1 MGVEFRIK
9 NYELWIIFIELLSI
23 IHYSLFIIQILMNN
37 LKKLKTEYLEYLEIE
52 KNRSQLTIRNYDH
65 YLSKF
70 LDWSMARLPKD
81 ITGDLVKRFRLY
93 LNRYQDGKGKS
104 LQKVTQD
111 YYIIA
116 LRGFLKYLAKQDIET
131 LTSEKVELGKTP
143 EREVE
148 FLDAEETKR
157 LLDTVRVGN
166 KDFEGD
172 MSTCR
177 LQNLCSLRDRAILEL
192 LFSTGLRVSELA
204 NLNRENINLKRG
216 EFSIRGKGNKIRL
229 VFISD
234 SAKNA
239 LVNYLAKRKDVDSAL
254 FIHFKKG
261 SSDKK
266 SAENKNLYSL
276 RLTPRS
282 IQRIVKNYAVKAG
295 ITKKVTPHTLR
306 HSFATDLL
314 ANGADI
320 RSVQTMLG
328 HSSIT
333 TTQIYTH
340 ITDKRLKDI
349 HKKFHSE

>member
-1 MGVEFRIK
+1 M
-9 NYELWIIFIELLSI
+9 N
-23 IHYSLFIIQILMNN
+23 SLE
-37 LKKLKTEYLEYLEIE
+37 KLKTEYLEYLEIE

-65 YLSKF
+65 YLDQF
-70 LDWSMARLPKD
+70 LDWSMARSPED
-81 ITGDLVKRFRLY
+81 ITNDLVKRFRLY
-93 LNRYQDGKGKS
+93 LNRYQGKKEET

-148 FLDAEETKR
+148 FLDAEEIKR
-157 LLDTVRVGN
+157 LLDPVGN
-166 KDFEGD
+166 KHVC
-172 MSTCR
+172 S
-177 LQNLCSLRDRAILEL
+177 LQDLRDRAILEL
-192 LFSTGLRVSELA
+192 LFSTGLRVSELT
-204 NLNRENINLKRG
+204 NLNRENINLERG

-234 SAKNA
+234 SAKKA
-239 LVNYLAKRKDVDSAL
+239 LVDYLAKRKDVDPAL

-261 SSDKK
+261 SGSKK
-266 SAENKNLYSL
+266 SVGNKKFCFSL

-282 IQRIVKNYAVKAG
+282 VQRIVRNCAVKAG

-314 ANGADI
+314 TNGADI

-349 HKKFHSE
+349 HKKFHS

>member
-1 MGVEFRIK
+1 MRVV
-9 NYELWIIFIELLSI
+9 
-23 IHYSLFIIQILMNN
+23 
-37 LKKLKTEYLEYLEIE
+37 
-52 KNRSQLTIRNYDH
+52 NRHT
-65 YLSKF
+65 
-70 LDWSMARLPKD
+70 
-81 ITGDLVKRFRLY
+81 
-93 LNRYQDGKGKS
+93 
-104 LQKVTQD
+104 
-111 YYIIA
+111 
-116 LRGFLKYLAKQDIET
+116 
-131 LTSEKVELGKTP
+131 
-143 EREVE
+143 
-148 FLDAEETKR
+148 
-157 LLDTVRVGN
+157 
-166 KDFEGD
+166 EGD

-177 LQNLCSLRDRAILEL
+177 LQYACSLLSNLRDKAILEL
-192 LFSTGLRVSELA
+192 LFSTGLRVSELV

-216 EFSIRGKGNKIRL
+216 EFSIRGKGSKIRL

-239 LVNYLAKRKDVDSAL
+239 LVDYLSKRKDVEPAL
-254 FIHFKKG
+254 FIRHRKIKG
-261 SSDKK
+261 DKK
-266 SAENKNLYSL
+266 STATAIRNKHAYSLQL

-320 RSVQTMLG
+320 RSVQVMLG

-349 HKKFHSE
+349 HKKFHSGN

>member
-1 MGVEFRIK
+1 
-9 NYELWIIFIELLSI
+9 
-23 IHYSLFIIQILMNN
+23 MND

-65 YLSKF
+65 YLDRF
-70 LDWSMARLPKD
+70 LDWSMARSPGD
-81 ITGDLVKRFRLY
+81 ITSDLVRKFRLY
-93 LNRYQDGKGKS
+93 LNRYQDKKGRT

-131 LTSEKVELGKTP
+131 LASEKVELGKTS

-148 FLDAEETKR
+148 FLDAEEIKR
-157 LLDTVRVGN
+157 LLDLVGN
-166 KDFEGD
+166 
-172 MSTCR
+172 R
-177 LQNLCSLRDRAILEL
+177 HACSLQDLRDKAILEL

-234 SAKNA
+234 SAKKA
-239 LVNYLAKRKDVDSAL
+239 LIDYLAKRKDVDPAL
-254 FIHFKKG
+254 FIHLRKMKG
-261 SSDKK
+261 DKK
-266 SAENKNLYSL
+266 TAENKNSCSL

-282 IQRIVKNYAVKAG
+282 IQRIVKNYAIKAG
-295 ITKKVTPHTLR
+295 IVKKVTPHTLR

-349 HKKFHSE
+349 HKRFHSK

>member
-1 MGVEFRIK
+1 MD
-9 NYELWIIFIELLSI
+9 
-23 IHYSLFIIQILMNN
+23 N

-65 YLSKF
+65 YLDRF
-70 LDWSMARLPKD
+70 LNWSMARSPKD
-81 ITGDLVKRFRLY
+81 ITGDLVRKFRLY
-93 LNRYQDGKGKS
+93 LNRYQDKKEKT

-131 LTSEKVELGKTP
+131 LASEKVELGKTS

-148 FLDAEETKR
+148 FLDAEEIKR
-157 LLDTVRVGN
+157 LLNAVGN
-166 KDFEGD
+166 E
-172 MSTCR
+172 
-177 LQNLCSLRDRAILEL
+177 NLRSLLSGLRDKAILEL

-229 VFISD
+229 VFVSD
-234 SAKNA
+234 SAKKA
-239 LVNYLAKRKDVDSAL
+239 LINYLAKRKDVDPAL
-254 FIHFKKG
+254 FIHLRKMKG
-261 SSDKK
+261 NKK
-266 SAENKNLYSL
+266 SVGNENFRSSL

-282 IQRIVKNYAVKAG
+282 IQRIVKNYAIKAG
-295 ITKKVTPHTLR
+295 IVKKVTPHTLR

-349 HKKFHSE
+349 HKRFHSE